1 MISKIRMG
9 VVGAAA
15 LGTAA
20 FVIPAGGAQALSA
33 APQTKTVSV
42 QAQDAGTRAAAATCW
57 TRVIRVN
64 GGNLKYRECDSGN
77 YRKVTGVLNDTKT
90 NGRCVWAK
98 IRFVPTGGTKTYKDC
113 GGATTKFSTGWKRAA
128 DARVTLS

>member
-20 FVIPAGGAQALSA
+20 FVIPAGGAQAASS
-33 APQTKTVSV
+33 APQTKTVAV
-42 QAQDAGTRAAAATCW
+42 QAEDAAAAAVRCSGVRTI
-57 TRVIRVN
+57 TVN
-64 GGNLKYRECDSGN
+64 GGYLKYRECDNGPG
-77 YRKVTGVLNDTKT
+77 RRVVGVLNDTKS

-98 IRFVPTGGTKTYKDC
+98 IRFVPSGATKTYKDC
-113 GGATTKFSTGWKRAA
+113 GGATTRIDTGWKRAS